1 MSSDPTSLYSRKN
14 PFPAT
19 HPVNRKLSGEGSGK
33 DTRHH
38 EISLAGSGL
47 HYEVGDS
54 LGLFATNNPELV
66 AEIFTAIG
74 ATGDEIVPG
83 ADAAPKPLRAALT
96 SDYIITQPSK
106 EFLKALVERAGD
118 AVADLRDL
126 MADPAQ
132 KKALEDYLWGL
143 EFIDFLLAHPS
154 VKWTPEEFVK
164 TLRKLQPRLY
174 SIASSLRANP
184 ESVHLTVAT
193 VRYESHGR
201 ARQGLASTFLAERW
215 AEDQTA
221 GVFIHTAKHFR
232 LPEDPATPVIMVGPG
247 TGVAPFR
254 AYLQERKAIGASGK
268 NWLFFGEQKRALD
281 YLYESE
287 LAQLQADGVLTKL
300 DVAFSRDQAAKMYV
314 QDRMRENAREIWAW
328 LQEGAHFFVC
338 GDGARMA
345 KDVDTELHR
354 IAETEGGKSPEEAA
368 AFVEA
373 MKKEKR
379 YKKDVY

>member
-1 MSSDPTSLYSRKN
+1 MSSDPASLHSRKN

-19 HPVNRKLSGEGSGK
+19 HPVNRKLSREGSGK

-38 EISLAGSGL
+38 EISLASSGL

-54 LGLFATNNPELV
+54 MGLFATNDPELV
-66 AEIFTAIG
+66 AAILTAIG
-74 ATGDEIVPG
+74 ATGDEVVPG

-96 SDYIITQPSK
+96 TDYIITQPSK

-126 MADPAQ
+126 IADPAQ

-143 EFIDFLLAHPS
+143 EYIDLLLAHHS
-154 VKWTPEEFVK
+154 VKWTAEEFAK

-174 SIASSLRANP
+174 SIASSLKANP

-193 VRYESHGR
+193 VRFESHGR
-201 ARQGLASTFLAERW
+201 ARKGVASTFLAERW
-215 AEDQTA
+215 AGAGTA

-254 AYLQERKAIGASGK
+254 AYLQERKVTGASGK

-281 YLYESE
+281 FLYEDE
-287 LAQLQADGVLTKL
+287 LTRLQADGVLTKL
-300 DVAFSRDQAAKMYV
+300 DVAFSRDQAKKVYV
-314 QDRMRENAREIWAW
+314 QDRMRANAKELWAW

-354 IAETEGGKSPEEAA
+354 IAETEGGQTPEEAA
-368 AFVEA
+368 A
-373 MKKEKR
+373 
-379 YKKDVY
+379 